1 MEEEA
6 IAGGQW
12 NRVKDC
18 EKRFLPFAR
27 KFRFVKIEFETGD
40 KTRNIRIKHYERSRF
55 FILFAEKN
63 SMMILIVGSDVLFNH
78 AERTKRYCATY

>member
-27 KFRFVKIEFETGD
+27 KFRFVKIEFETVDGIFMGEGGAYSID
-40 KTRNIRIKHYERSRF
+40 FSF
-55 FILFAEKN
+55 FF
-63 SMMILIVGSDVLFNH
+63 F
-78 AERTKRYCATY
+78 

>member
-27 KFRFVKIEFETGD
+27 KFRFVKIEFETVDGIFMGEGGVYSID
-40 KTRNIRIKHYERSRF
+40 FSF
-55 FILFAEKN
+55 FF
-63 SMMILIVGSDVLFNH
+63 F
-78 AERTKRYCATY
+78 

>member
-27 KFRFVKIEFETGD
+27 KFRFVKIEFETTHGMGFLWGREAFYSTD
-40 KTRNIRIKHYERSRF
+40 YLLF
-55 FILFAEKN
+55 F
-63 SMMILIVGSDVLFNH
+63 
-78 AERTKRYCATY
+78 